1 MFVRDWM
8 TSNPITIG
16 EETSL
21 GEARWLLKA
30 HRFRRLPVVREGTLV
45 GLVTDRDLR
54 EAAPSSV
61 DLSSPE
67 DYRETVEATQVATIM
82 TRDLVTVAPD
92 DTLES
97 AAHAMYERRIG
108 GLPVV
113 EAGRL
118 VGILTETDVFR
129 ALVEILGL
137 REPRARIVLDLQ
149 ECDPPL
155 WKQLRDLEQRGLHI
169 ASVVSYRSRKGGPGR
184 AVVSA
189 LSSRPLVGPEPVAA
203 ATTTTTGVAPRPG

>member
-8 TSNPITIG
+8 TASPVTIG
-16 EETSL
+16 EETTV

-30 HRFRRLPVVREGTLV
+30 HRFRRLPVLRGGVLV

-82 TRDLVTVAPD
+82 SRDLATVEPD
-92 DTLES
+92 DTLEA

-113 EAGRL
+113 EGGRL

-129 ALVEILGL
+129 ALVEVLGF
-137 REPRARIVLDLQ
+137 REPRARLVLDLQ

-155 WKQLRDLEQRGLHI
+155 WKQLRDLEGRGLQV
-169 ASVVSYRSRKGGPGR
+169 ASVVSYRSRKGGPTR

-189 LSSRPLVGPEPVAA
+189 LPSHAPAAEPA
-203 ATTTTTGVAPRPG
+203 ATTPTSGVTPRLR